1 RVEQNLAAGEERR
14 ERAYLVAHARRLLVG
29 DAEEQRALELLLR
42 SRQAVAQHARARRVR
57 DLAPLDDV
65 SLPVVE
71 RVEGD
76 VVQRAVR
83 HDDQAT
89 RACAPFAAADAL
101 FDAPEQHT
109 VEGLEVV
116 AR

>member
-1 RVEQNLAAGEERR
+1 EERAVGAELPVAGEVQDVGARRALAQGFERRVRVEQNLAAGEERR

-65 SLPVVE
+65 SLP
-71 RVEGD
+71 
-76 VVQRAVR
+76 
-83 HDDQAT
+83 
-89 RACAPFAAADAL
+89 
-101 FDAPEQHT
+101 
-109 VEGLEVV
+109 
-116 AR
+116 